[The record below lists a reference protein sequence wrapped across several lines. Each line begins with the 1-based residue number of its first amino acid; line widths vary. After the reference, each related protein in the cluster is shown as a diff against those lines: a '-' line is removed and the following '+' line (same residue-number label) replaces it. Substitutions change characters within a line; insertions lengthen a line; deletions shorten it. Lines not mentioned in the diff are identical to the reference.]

1 MASTLT
7 FKLRLHLNRK
17 CVQEGRDLKALVD
30 MVYYKGSTKKI
41 VFLGKIP
48 KPVDPLPPLGTLRN
62 KNVTFGQKKVGFSRP
77 KRMATKIPHKK
88 VQEHQNCP
96 PLFRQHFSKID
107 FLVLP

>member
-7 FKLRLHLNRK
+7 FQLRLHLNRK
-17 CVQEGRDLKALVD
+17 CVQEGQDLEAIVD

-62 KNVTFGQKKVGFSRP
+62 KNVTFGQKKVGFSKP
-77 KRMATKIPHKK
+77 KTIAIKISHR
-88 VQEHQNCP
+88 V
-96 PLFRQHFSKID
+96 
-107 FLVLP
+107 